1 MMLLLFSHI
10 KVMTSLIF
18 AFSNNKSENMQSCGI
33 TPAFSQLDL
42 PTASSAII
50 RLSQDNVI
58 LTKFPENWKLVSN
71 SRNQLQVTQCA
82 LSIFSHFI
90 IKKSSGV
97 CFTFTA
103 PYRADLFAYKRLHSQ
118 RFNSFSRTGWLASK
132 FISHPTLNGWLGKL
146 GSPLSSYKPAV
157 TGANLLSWQLPRW
170 QKAKLEKENSYG
182 ETQS

>member
-1 MMLLLFSHI
+1 MMLLLFSYI

-18 AFSNNKSENMQSCGI
+18 AFSNNKSENMQSRGI

-82 LSIFSHFI
+82 LSIFCHFI
-90 IKKSSGV
+90 IKKSTV
-97 CFTFTA
+97 
-103 PYRADLFAYKRLHSQ
+103 
-118 RFNSFSRTGWLASK
+118 
-132 FISHPTLNGWLGKL
+132 FISHSQHHTVPIYLRTNDYTHSASIRFLVRGDWQVNLQ
-146 GSPLSSYKPAV
+146 V
-157 TGANLLSWQLPRW
+157 TQH
-170 QKAKLEKENSYG
+170 
-182 ETQS
+182 